1 MSKRGWRAG
10 ESMREGAVYET
21 GVKARVAK
29 PLKVQTRRDGPLRV
43 GRQRGGIHVFYVPKT
58 HR

>member
-1 MSKRGWRAG
+1 
-10 ESMREGAVYET
+10 MREGAVYKT
-21 GVKARVAK
+21 GVKAGAVPPRVAK